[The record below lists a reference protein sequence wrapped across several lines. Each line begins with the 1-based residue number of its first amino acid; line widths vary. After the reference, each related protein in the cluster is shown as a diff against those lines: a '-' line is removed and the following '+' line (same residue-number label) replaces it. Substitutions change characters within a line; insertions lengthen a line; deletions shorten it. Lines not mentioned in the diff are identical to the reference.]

1 MLLALIDR
9 MSEWKEMIKISAALP
24 TLEKTCTV
32 IPDDFT
38 VGDNDIYEIQNCL
51 DSAHLLIRNEITN
64 KVLKYKQALIS
75 SSDKRYNALLD
86 DLRSDKERL
95 VKDNNLLH
103 SKLVDSQHANELLD
117 KKNQIVCSN
126 IIQFY
131 QRNKVNEITRLFM
144 ERLKMLY
151 EKAKY
156 NKRLA
161 ASAYRKRMYQLKKVA
176 FHEFYKY
183 SINSKYTKRISE
195 MKSES
200 EININDLQSRLELQ
214 ERIYQ
219 QKISEDKSLYDREC
233 QRHASI
239 EEELKSKVLNTLT
252 NLKLDA
258 LSVFANK
265 DADHSLDAG
274 NSQSENA
281 YSTPI
286 KIINKNVYSDE
297 SPSSVALGA
306 STPKSINYRSPTIVP
321 TKRSI
326 ISRK

>member
-1 MLLALIDR
+1 

-24 TLEKTCTV
+24 ALEKTCTV

-51 DSAHLLIRNEITN
+51 DSAHLLVRNEITN

-95 VKDNNLLH
+95 VKDSNLLH

-117 KKNQIVCSN
+117 KKNQIVFSN

-144 ERLKMLY
+144 ERLKMLH

-183 SINSKYTKRISE
+183 AINSKYTKRISE

-219 QKISEDKSLYDREC
+219 QKISEDKLLYDREC

-265 DADHSLDAG
+265 DADHSLDAE
-274 NSQSENA
+274 NSQRENA

-297 SPSSVALGA
+297 SPSSVVLGA

-326 ISRK
+326 IGRK